1 MPLHGRNDAPRQKR
15 KNARR
20 PCPVVVTAAF
30 VGGGQIFVLTK
41 PNPKLP
47 STWML
52 SLNFQKKIISK
63 HVTFQIP

>member
-1 MPLHGRNDAPRQKR
+1 MVETMLLVRNERMPAGRA
-15 KNARR
+15 
-20 PCPVVVTAAF
+20 CPVVVTAAF